1 VQKIE
6 DFSSMGE
13 SPGVKDS
20 SITRSKLCPE
30 ECRLKLARKLQKLG
44 EYLDDDQDDP
54 TLDDFDVEDY

>member
-1 VQKIE
+1 
-6 DFSSMGE
+6 MGE

-30 ECRLKLARKLQKLG
+30 ECRLKLARELQKLG